1 MTKPRVKV
9 VVWDS
14 IGNTLLGVRPWASW
28 EPAHRDQLLREDP
41 GGEARAPSFAQLF
54 AGYDVDLIWFNSVDS
69 PYAAFTG
76 LAADYAGSLRFGA
89 TADAVAAELHDADFL
104 VLHKERLPAD
114 ALRGAGRLRLV
125 QHLGLDHRGVPMD
138 AARELGVPVAA
149 TPLVNYITV
158 AEHVWAFIL
167 NWAKRL
173 PALREHMRAGAHV
186 EAWHLFP
193 DLKYLGDLTLGILGM
208 GEIARPIARAA
219 QAFDM
224 PTVYWDI
231 ERNPELEA
239 AYGMTFVGWDEIFRR
254 ADVLTVQLALN
265 ERTEGIVGAREIGLM
280 RPTALFVNT
289 ARGKLVDQPALVA
302 AVAEGRLGA
311 IALDVFDEEPLPP
324 DDPLLALHDREGER
338 VTLTPHCAWQSPWTW
353 VRDSREIWDN
363 VLRSLRGEPIRHRV
377 DDAASNEHLT
387 SERTGRQP

>member
-28 EPAHRDQLLREDP
+28 EDAHRDQLLREDP
-41 GGEARAPSFAQLF
+41 DGEVRAASFAQLF
-54 AGYDVDLIWFNSVDS
+54 DDYDVDLIWFNSVDS
-69 PYAAFTG
+69 PYAVFTG
-76 LAADYAGSLRFGA
+76 LAEDYAPNLRVGA
-89 TADAVAAELHDADFL
+89 TAEAVAAELHDADFL

-114 ALRGAGRLRLV
+114 ALRHASRLRLV

-167 NWAKRL
+167 SWAKRL
-173 PALREHMRAGAHV
+173 PALREHMGARAYAG

-219 QAFDM
+219 RAFDM
-224 PTVYWDI
+224 PTIYWDI
-231 ERNPELEA
+231 ERRPELEA
-239 AYGMTFVGWDEIFRR
+239 AYGMEYVEWDMIFRR

-265 ERTEGIVGAREIGLM
+265 EATEGIVGAREIGLM
-280 RPTALFVNT
+280 RPTALFINT

-311 IALDVFDEEPLPP
+311 IALDVFAEEPLPP
-324 DDPLLALHDREGER
+324 DDPLLDLHDREGGR

-353 VRDSREIWDN
+353 VRDSQEIWLN
-363 VLRSLRGEPIRHRV
+363 VLRSLNGEPIRHRV
-377 DDAASNEHLT
+377 DDASRRGH
-387 SERTGRQP
+387 RT